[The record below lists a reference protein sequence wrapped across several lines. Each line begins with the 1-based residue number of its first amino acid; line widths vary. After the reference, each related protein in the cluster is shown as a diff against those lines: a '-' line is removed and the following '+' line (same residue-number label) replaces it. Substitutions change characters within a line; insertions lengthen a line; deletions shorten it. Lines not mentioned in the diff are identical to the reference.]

1 MEEINPIAWFG
12 VRELDFVPRHFHRSM
27 TPMNLQN
34 LVWVRN
40 KLTGRYSVS
49 AKLSSQ
55 IPNSPDDLN
64 SYIFF
69 EDQKELVIFE
79 LRWAGK

>member
-12 VRELDFVPRHFHRSM
+12 DRELDFVPRHFHRST